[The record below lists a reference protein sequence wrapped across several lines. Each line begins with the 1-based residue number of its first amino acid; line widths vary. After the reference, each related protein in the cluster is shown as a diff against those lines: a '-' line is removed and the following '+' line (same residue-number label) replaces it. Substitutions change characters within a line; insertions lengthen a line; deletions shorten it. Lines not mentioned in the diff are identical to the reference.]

1 MFFLVLQYS
10 FESLFRSMHFT
21 LLDNSCR
28 EYLFLADFF
37 MVEKNAKD
45 LFTAVFGKTL
55 SLFLVSLMGVVKCR
69 STLNACKYNE
79 TVCSRSP
86 SNITLPLSE
95 SVSLP
100 EQSHGLHIT
109 LPSSPQSYPQPLSSI
124 SIRAEYSPIPELSL
138 LRSI

>member
-1 MFFLVLQYS
+1 
-10 FESLFRSMHFT
+10 MHFT

-69 STLNACKYNE
+69 STECL
-79 TVCSRSP
+79 
-86 SNITLPLSE
+86 
-95 SVSLP
+95 
-100 EQSHGLHIT
+100 
-109 LPSSPQSYPQPLSSI
+109 
-124 SIRAEYSPIPELSL
+124 
-138 LRSI
+138 